1 MKIAIKIYFLIILIT
16 FTFSA
21 DINKSIID
29 NNISFYTNML
39 NTLNSN
45 KISNEETNLQKT
57 LLKKIIELKES
68 KISQPKITTVKT
80 QKEYIKLFNQF
91 LTYIIRNEELKN
103 KIVLNKSKLES
114 LKSQIK
120 EQNSTNLTKELFF
133 ALYKKENNL
142 MQKELELKR
151 KTLLKIENELIS
163 KFNSII
169 YNKNLIKKDLNS
181 KENQIAYLKKYI
193 ENLQIK
199 KERFELLGQTNK
211 AKEVIKKIE
220 SLNKEIDLLYQ
231 MVIKNLFLEFS
242 YAVKQKNNSAF
253 KLHKKILD
261 LAKNRISNSS
271 TIIANLDH
279 LLTKMEK
286 SVFGTV
292 GAIKGKGVQE
302 VKSQMHNLWDM
313 ANKPLFNI
321 NDTPVSIFKLIV
333 ALLIFI
339 VGFFI
344 GSFYKRQ
351 IKKLSL
357 KNKTLTESTTTL
369 IANMGY
375 YLIFLITFFIVLK
388 VLGINLT
395 SIALVAGALSV
406 GIGFGLQNI
415 ISNFVSGIILM
426 VERSVKIGDYIEL
439 GDGIRGHVVDIKM
452 RSITINTNANIDV
465 IVPNQDLIQNRV
477 INWTMNDRIR
487 RFEIPFGVAY
497 GTNPQKV
504 IDVVLNAVKNSGYSD
519 IYNSKKR
526 FTRVVMTGM
535 GDSSVNFELFVWI
548 KGEETLYPKRTT
560 SRFLILIY
568 NALYENGIEIPFP
581 QQDLHIRS
589 ISKEIP
595 IVLKRN

>member
-151 KTLLKIENELIS
+151 KTLLKIENELIN